1 MNKLTIRNALRDT
14 LPVLSGYVV
23 LGIGFGVL
31 MKSAGFG
38 LWWSVAMST
47 FIYAGSMQF
56 AGLGLITG
64 GASLLTVA
72 LTTLAVN
79 ARHFFYGL
87 SMIDRYKATGKAKPY
102 LIFALTDETYS
113 LVCTGEK
120 SREYYLLVSLLDQLY
135 WVGGTAL
142 GALMGSALRINTE
155 GIDFAMTALFL
166 TVFTEQWLTTK
177 EHFYALAGVLSSVL
191 CLLVFGADSFLIPA
205 MLLIT
210 AALFWKMG
218 KEAPHES

>member
-1 MNKLTIRNALRDT
+1 MTKDIVKISLRDT
-14 LPVLSGYVV
+14 LPVLSGYLV
-23 LGIGFGVL
+23 LGLGFGVL
-31 MKSAGFG
+31 MKASGYGF
-38 LWWSVAMST
+38 WWSVSMSI

-87 SMIDRYKATGKAKPY
+87 SMIDRYKGTGAVRPY
-102 LIFALTDETYS
+102 LIYALTDETYS
-113 LVCTGEK
+113 LVCSGEK
-120 SREYYLLVSLLDQLY
+120 SREYYVLVSVLDQIY

-142 GALMGSALRINTE
+142 GALMGSALRFDTK
-155 GIDFAMTALFL
+155 GIDFAMTALFI
-166 TVFTEQWLTTK
+166 TVFTDQWLNST
-177 EHFYALAGVLSSVL
+177 EHFPAVAGVGISVL
-191 CLLVFGADSFLIPA
+191 CLLLFGADSFLIPA

-210 AALFWKMG
+210 AALLLLMG
-218 KEAPHES
+218 KEALHE

>member
-1 MNKLTIRNALRDT
+1 MNKKTVIHSLRDT

-31 MKSAGFG
+31 MRSSGFG
-38 LWWSVAMST
+38 LGWSVAMSA

-87 SMIDRYKATGKAKPY
+87 SMIDRYKNTGKAKPY

-120 SREYYLLVSLLDQLY
+120 SREYYLLVSALNQLY

-142 GALMGSALRINTE
+142 GALMGSALRINTD

-166 TVFTEQWLTTK
+166 TVFTEQWLSAE
-177 EHFYALAGVLSSVL
+177 EHFYALTGVLASVL
-191 CLLVFGADSFLIPA
+191 CLVIFGADSFLIPA
-205 MLLIT
+205 MLLII
-210 AALFWKMG
+210 AALLWRMR
-218 KEAPHES
+218 KEVPHEQ

>member
-1 MNKLTIRNALRDT
+1 MTKDIVKISLRDT
-14 LPVLSGYVV
+14 LPVLSGYLV
-23 LGIGFGVL
+23 LGLGFGVL
-31 MKSAGFG
+31 MKASGYGF
-38 LWWSVAMST
+38 WWSVSMSI

-87 SMIDRYKATGKAKPY
+87 SMIDRYKGTGAVRPY
-102 LIFALTDETYS
+102 LIYALTDETYS
-113 LVCTGEK
+113 LVCSGEK
-120 SREYYLLVSLLDQLY
+120 SREYYVLVSVLDQIY

-142 GALMGSALRINTE
+142 GALMGSALRFNTK
-155 GIDFAMTALFL
+155 GIDFAMTALFI
-166 TVFTEQWLTTK
+166 TVFTDQWLNST
-177 EHFYALAGVLSSVL
+177 EHFPAVAGVGISVL
-191 CLLVFGADSFLIPA
+191 CLLLFGADSFLIPA

-210 AALFWKMG
+210 AALLLMMG
-218 KEAPHES
+218 KEALHE

>member
-1 MNKLTIRNALRDT
+1 MTRETVKIALRDT
-14 LPVLSGYVV
+14 VPVLSGYLV

-31 MKSAGFG
+31 MKAAGYG
-38 LWWSVAMST
+38 ALWSVGMSV

-87 SMIDRYKATGKAKPY
+87 SMIDRYKNTGRMKPY

-113 LVCTGEK
+113 LVCSGEK
-120 SREYYLLVSLLDQLY
+120 SREYYALVSVLDQLY

-142 GALMGSALRINTE
+142 GALVGSALRFNTK
-155 GIDFAMTALFL
+155 GIDFAMTALFI
-166 TVFTEQWLTTK
+166 TVFTDQWLTS
-177 EHFYALAGVLSSVL
+177 EGHFPAVAGVGLSVL
-191 CLLVFGADSFLIPA
+191 CLLLFGADSFLIPA
-205 MLLIT
+205 MVLIT
-210 AALFWKMG
+210 AALLLTMG
-218 KEAPHES
+218 KEAAHE

>member
-1 MNKLTIRNALRDT
+1 MTKDIVKISLRDT
-14 LPVLSGYVV
+14 LPVLSGYLV
-23 LGIGFGVL
+23 LGLGFGVL
-31 MKSAGFG
+31 MKASGYGF
-38 LWWSVAMST
+38 WWSVSMSI

-87 SMIDRYKATGKAKPY
+87 SMIDRYKGTGAVRPY
-102 LIFALTDETYS
+102 LIYALTDETYS
-113 LVCTGEK
+113 LVCSGEK
-120 SREYYLLVSLLDQLY
+120 SREYYVLVSVLDQIY

-142 GALMGSALRINTE
+142 GALMGSALRFDTK
-155 GIDFAMTALFL
+155 GIDFAMTALFI
-166 TVFTEQWLTTK
+166 TVFTDQWLNST
-177 EHFYALAGVLSSVL
+177 EHFPAVAGVGISVL
-191 CLLVFGADSFLIPA
+191 CLLLFGADSFLIPA

-210 AALFWKMG
+210 AALLLMMG
-218 KEAPHES
+218 KEALHE